1 MLHFCLSSTMNQVPG
16 NSSSIR
22 SQKLLTILMLTS
34 IVFLGSGFTLRKSSV
49 AADKSPLLETANSS
63 LKESATT
70 NRLPRQVAD
79 AVLRDA
85 SEWSGLPTAAL
96 RIVKGERRDWGN
108 ECVFA
113 FGSLCT
119 AELNPISGWEV
130 TVNSGTQQW
139 VYHVDDKTN
148 SLLMDRTIAL
158 EPKAAE
164 VIKKDAAKFLGS
176 SNLRIITLEYRRDWN
191 GICEGIPNCTRPT
204 AQGWQATVSN
214 GQDSYVYRVKE
225 DGSEF
230 EIQGHNVNNK
240 ALEPA
245 QILANELLRPWEQ
258 NVVFRAGQT
267 HLNLFDKNLLTLKFC

>member
-1 MLHFCLSSTMNQVPG
+1 MIHFCLSSTMNPVPR

-34 IVFLGSGFTLRKSSV
+34 IVFLGSGFTLIKSSV
-49 AADKSPLLETANSS
+49 AADKSPLLETSNSS

-139 VYHVDDKTN
+139 VYHFDDKTN

-204 AQGWQATVSN
+204 AYGWQATVSN

-230 EIQGHNVNNK
+230 EIQGHNVNNSDNN
-240 ALEPA
+240 A
-245 QILANELLRPWEQ
+245 
-258 NVVFRAGQT
+258 
-267 HLNLFDKNLLTLKFC
+267 DKGVCVSTTKY